1 MASTPST
8 RRQLDGLP
16 VCSLTARFSQHGR
29 VLAEKGLR
37 EELSA
42 RPTHCFISTQ
52 APKIEAPKFDIPK
65 FDAPKVDA
73 PSFSAP
79 KFDAPAAPKMDMP
92 KFDAPKF
99 DAPSMPSFSAPSMPK
114 ISAPSAPS
122 FSAPSSF
129 DSPRAS
135 FDIPKDQGL
144 EEKYKNRP
152 ELLVPQEDRDAAAA
166 SANDVYKQYEQD
178 ARAAEKAARDARD
191 DANKKKKEFQAKK
204 DLACETRPGGKWVC
218 LRGFG
223 AGF

>member
-8 RRQLDGLP
+8 RRQHDG
-16 VCSLTARFSQHGR
+16 VAVWSLIHRSASPAAF
-29 VLAEKGLR
+29 AEKGLR
-37 EELSA
+37 EESSA

-52 APKIEAPKFDIPK
+52 APKIETPKFDIPK

>member
-1 MASTPST
+1 M
-8 RRQLDGLP
+8 RRQHDG
-16 VCSLTARFSQHGR
+16 VAVWSLVHRSASPAAF
-29 VLAEKGLR
+29 AEKGLR

-42 RPTHCFISTQ
+42 RATHCSISTQ
-52 APKIEAPKFDIPK
+52 APKIETPKFDIPK

-152 ELLVPQEDRDAAAA
+152 ELLVPQEERDAAAKA
-166 SANDVYKQYEQD
+166 ANDVFKQYDQD
-178 ARAAEKAARDARD
+178 AKVAEKAARDARD

-218 LRGFG
+218 PRGFG

>member
-1 MASTPST
+1 MASTPSM
-8 RRQLDGLP
+8 RRQHDG
-16 VCSLTARFSQHGR
+16 VAVRSLVHRSASPAAF
-29 VLAEKGLR
+29 AEKGRR
-37 EELSA
+37 EESSA

-204 DLACETRPGGKWVC
+204 DLACETRPGGKWIC

>member
-1 MASTPST
+1 M
-8 RRQLDGLP
+8 
-16 VCSLTARFSQHGR
+16 
-29 VLAEKGLR
+29 
-37 EELSA
+37 
-42 RPTHCFISTQ
+42 THYLISTQ
-52 APKIEAPKFDIPK
+52 APKIEAPKFDMPK
-65 FDAPKVDA
+65 FDAPKIDA

-79 KFDAPAAPKMDMP
+79 KFDAPEPPKMDIPKFDAPAAPKMDIP

-114 ISAPSAPS
+114 ISAPSFDAPS

-129 DSPRAS
+129 DSPRAAPS

-144 EEKYKNRP
+144 EEKYKDRP
-152 ELLVPQEDRDAAAA
+152 ELLVPQEERDAAAKA
-166 SANDVYKQYEQD
+166 ANDVFKQYDQD
-178 ARAAEKAARDARD
+178 AKVAEKAARDARD

-204 DLACETRPGGKWVC
+204 DLACETRPGGKWIC

>member
-8 RRQLDGLP
+8 RRQHDG
-16 VCSLTARFSQHGR
+16 VAVWSLVHRSASPAAF
-29 VLAEKGLR
+29 AEKGLR

-42 RPTHCFISTQ
+42 RATHCFISTQ
-52 APKIEAPKFDIPK
+52 APKIETPKFDIPK

>member
-1 MASTPST
+1 MAATPST
-8 RRQLDGLP
+8 RRLLPLDAASP
-16 VCSLTARFSQHGR
+16 AAF
-29 VLAEKGLR
+29 AEKGLR
-37 EELSA
+37 EESSA

-52 APKIEAPKFDIPK
+52 APKIETPKFDIPK

>member
-1 MASTPST
+1 MKQIFA
-8 RRQLDGLP
+8 
-16 VCSLTARFSQHGR
+16 HG
-29 VLAEKGLR
+29 
-37 EELSA
+37 
-42 RPTHCFISTQ
+42 THWLICGQ
-52 APKIEAPKFDIPK
+52 APK
-65 FDAPKVDA
+65 
-73 PSFSAP
+73 
-79 KFDAPAAPKMDMP
+79 M
-92 KFDAPKF
+92 

-152 ELLVPQEDRDAAAA
+152 ELLVPQEDRDASAKA
-166 SANDVYKQYEQD
+166 ANDVFKQYDQD
-178 ARAAEKAARDARD
+178 AKVAEKAARDARD

-204 DLACETRPGGKWVC
+204 DLACETRPGGKWIC

>member
-8 RRQLDGLP
+8 RRQHDG
-16 VCSLTARFSQHGR
+16 VAVWSLVHRSASPAAF
-29 VLAEKGLR
+29 AEKGLR
-37 EELSA
+37 EESSA

>member
-1 MASTPST
+1 MDFKMP
-8 RRQLDGLP
+8 
-16 VCSLTARFSQHGR
+16 
-29 VLAEKGLR
+29 
-37 EELSA
+37 
-42 RPTHCFISTQ
+42 
-52 APKIEAPKFDIPK
+52 
-65 FDAPKVDA
+65 DAPK
-73 PSFSAP
+73 
-79 KFDAPAAPKMDMP
+79 APAFDTP

-191 DANKKKKEFQAKK
+191 DANDVYKQYEQDA
-204 DLACETRPGGKWVC
+204 
-218 LRGFG
+218 
-223 AGF
+223 

>member
-1 MASTPST
+1 MASPPST
-8 RRQLDGLP
+8 RRLLPLDAASP
-16 VCSLTARFSQHGR
+16 AAF
-29 VLAEKGLR
+29 AEKGLR

-52 APKIEAPKFDIPK
+52 APKIETPKFDIPK

>member
-1 MASTPST
+1 MAPTPST
-8 RRQLDGLP
+8 RRQHDG
-16 VCSLTARFSQHGR
+16 VAVWSLIHRSASPAAF
-29 VLAEKGLR
+29 AEKGLR
-37 EELSA
+37 EESSA
-42 RPTHCFISTQ
+42 RPPHCFLSTQ

>member
-1 MASTPST
+1 MTSKPST
-8 RRQLDGLP
+8 RRQHDGVALW
-16 VCSLTARFSQHGR
+16 SLIHRSASPAAF
-29 VLAEKGLR
+29 AEKGLR

-52 APKIEAPKFDIPK
+52 APKIETPKFDIPK

>member
-1 MASTPST
+1 MASPPST
-8 RRQLDGLP
+8 RRLLPLDAASP
-16 VCSLTARFSQHGR
+16 AAF
-29 VLAEKGLR
+29 AEKGLR

>member
-1 MASTPST
+1 MKQIFA
-8 RRQLDGLP
+8 
-16 VCSLTARFSQHGR
+16 HG
-29 VLAEKGLR
+29 
-37 EELSA
+37 
-42 RPTHCFISTQ
+42 THWLICGQ
-52 APKIEAPKFDIPK
+52 APK
-65 FDAPKVDA
+65 
-73 PSFSAP
+73 
-79 KFDAPAAPKMDMP
+79 M
-92 KFDAPKF
+92 

-152 ELLVPQEDRDAAAA
+152 ELLVPQEDRDAAAK
-166 SANDVYKQYEQD
+166 SANDVFKQYDQD
-178 ARAAEKAARDARD
+178 AKVAEKAARDARD

-204 DLACETRPGGKWVC
+204 DLACETRPGGKWIC

>member
-8 RRQLDGLP
+8 RRRHDG
-16 VCSLTARFSQHGR
+16 VAVWSLIHRSASPAAF
-29 VLAEKGLR
+29 AEKGRR
-37 EELSA
+37 EESSA

-52 APKIEAPKFDIPK
+52 APKIETPKFDIPK

>member
-1 MASTPST
+1 MKQIFA
-8 RRQLDGLP
+8 
-16 VCSLTARFSQHGR
+16 HG
-29 VLAEKGLR
+29 
-37 EELSA
+37 
-42 RPTHCFISTQ
+42 THWLICGQ
-52 APKIEAPKFDIPK
+52 APK
-65 FDAPKVDA
+65 
-73 PSFSAP
+73 
-79 KFDAPAAPKMDMP
+79 M
-92 KFDAPKF
+92 

-166 SANDVYKQYEQD
+166 AANDVYKQYEQD

>member
-1 MASTPST
+1 M
-8 RRQLDGLP
+8 RRQHDG
-16 VCSLTARFSQHGR
+16 VAVWSLIHRSASPAAF
-29 VLAEKGLR
+29 AEKGLR
-37 EELSA
+37 EESSA
-42 RPTHCFISTQ
+42 RATHCFISSQ

-144 EEKYKNRP
+144 EEKYKDRP
-152 ELLVPQEDRDAAAA
+152 ELLVPQEERDAAAKA
-166 SANDVYKQYEQD
+166 ANDVFKQYDQD
-178 ARAAEKAARDARD
+178 AKVAEKAARDARD

>member
-1 MASTPST
+1 M
-8 RRQLDGLP
+8 RRQHDG
-16 VCSLTARFSQHGR
+16 VAVWSLVHRSASPAAF
-29 VLAEKGLR
+29 AEKGLR
-37 EELSA
+37 EESSA

>member
-8 RRQLDGLP
+8 RRLLPLDAASP
-16 VCSLTARFSQHGR
+16 AAF
-29 VLAEKGLR
+29 AEKGRR
-37 EELSA
+37 EESSA

>member
-1 MASTPST
+1 MASTPSM
-8 RRQLDGLP
+8 RRQHDG
-16 VCSLTARFSQHGR
+16 VAVWSLVHRSASPAAF
-29 VLAEKGLR
+29 AEKGLR
-37 EELSA
+37 EESSA

>member
-8 RRQLDGLP
+8 RRRHDG
-16 VCSLTARFSQHGR
+16 VAVWSLIHRSASPAAF
-29 VLAEKGLR
+29 AEKGLR

-79 KFDAPAAPKMDMP
+79 KFDAPAAPKMDM
-92 KFDAPKF
+92 PKF

>member
-1 MASTPST
+1 MASPPST
-8 RRQLDGLP
+8 RRLLPLDAASP
-16 VCSLTARFSQHGR
+16 AAF
-29 VLAEKGLR
+29 AEKGLR

-52 APKIEAPKFDIPK
+52 APKIETPKFDIPK

-204 DLACETRPGGKWVC
+204 DLACETRPGGKWIC